1 MQTFMQRR
9 PRLSL
14 GISLAL
20 ALGIAG
26 SGTTAFLQRSSARQS
41 ATVTM
46 SSYTS
51 QPDDLR
57 IIAQHSDLVL
67 EGTIEQV
74 EPGRWTTPNGQ
85 PPQDIKSVLADPSS
99 DIQLRTPVR
108 LRIDRMYK
116 GNYPARVILFTLP
129 GGSLEQTTAVF
140 EDHADAEAHERR
152 LQSGTKVIVFLSHA
166 PAHAGA
172 WSKISPF
179 YPQLYLVVDGDTL
192 HGPLKPLRRSTFI
205 EQFGSGQN

>member
-14 GISLAL
+14 GMSLAL

-26 SGTTAFLQRSSARQS
+26 SGTTAFLQRSVARQS

-57 IIAQHSDLVL
+57 IIAQHSDLVV

-85 PPQDIKSVLADPSS
+85 APQDVKSVLADPFS

-116 GNYPARVILFTLP
+116 GNYPARDSVYAS
-129 GGSLEQTTAVF
+129 G
-140 EDHADAEAHERR
+140 R
-152 LQSGTKVIVFLSHA
+152 QS
-166 PAHAGA
+166 
-172 WSKISPF
+172 
-179 YPQLYLVVDGDTL
+179 
-192 HGPLKPLRRSTFI
+192 
-205 EQFGSGQN
+205 